1 MINDQ
6 FAGEVDDPMTDVN
19 VHKIL
24 SRFRGRCR
32 KILQASDPKEQND
45 G

>member
-1 MINDQ
+1 
-6 FAGEVDDPMTDVN
+6 MTDVN

-24 SRFRGRCR
+24 SRFRKRCR
-32 KILQASDPKEQND
+32 EILEASDPKEPDD